1 MVTTLYL
8 IRHGETEGADVKR
21 YKGSIDVP
29 LSDKGIV
36 QIRKTADFVFRHLKI
51 SEEAKKR
58 SYLNDIHTPYS
69 DNSGAPALNAVYCSD
84 LSRAIKSAEIVAE
97 PYGLSP
103 IANPAFRE
111 RNFGVWEGMS
121 FPEIKE
127 QYPSEFEAWA
137 SDPVRFSPVGGE
149 STADMNDRVMPA
161 LNEILFKGT
170 VPDLRT
176 EQSGVVE
183 SGLSPA
189 QNIALVAHGGVN
201 RIILCNIMG
210 VPLENVFRVEQDFAA
225 VNIIEFWDRYPV
237 VKLMNGVFY

>member
-29 LSDKGIV
+29 LSDNGII
-36 QIRKTADFVFRHLKI
+36 QIQKTADFVFRYLKL
-51 SEEAKKR
+51 SEAAKKK
-58 SYLNDIHTPYS
+58 SYLNDIHNPHV
-69 DNSGAPALNAVYCSD
+69 NSSEEPALSSVYCSD
-84 LSRAIKSAEIVAE
+84 LGRAIKSAEIVAE

-103 IANPAFRE
+103 VANPAFRE

-127 QYPSEFEAWA
+127 KYPSEFEAWA
-137 SDPVRFSPVGGE
+137 SDPVTFSPVGGE

-161 LNEILFKGT
+161 LDMILEKHQG
-170 VPDLRT
+170 
-176 EQSGVVE
+176 E
-183 SGLSPA
+183 S
-189 QNIALVAHGGVN
+189 IALVAHGGVN

-225 VNIIEFWDRYPV
+225 VNVIEFWDKYPV
-237 VKLMNGVFY
+237 VKLVNGVFH